1 MVRGQ
6 EQSTGRTIRTGW
18 TETDDPRT
26 ALTTP
31 DAPARHR
38 GPGARRIAGALTVL
52 ALVAVAMPWLLLRG
66 QDPEEVARAYL
77 DALIAGDLSTVRE
90 HLVPIESA
98 VDEALTEPLREATPG
113 RIAGYTIEEVVVR
126 GVVATVRV
134 TLRNAREEHAAVLT
148 LSAVP
153 DGPLRALRWE
163 LEPVPL
169 PLLTLGP
176 RASTG
181 VVLLNGQRI
190 EIPAV
195 HWTGRR
201 TDRPSVAL
209 HVLPGRY
216 TVELPATGPHLVPR
230 TAEVYVPPV
239 LGHWQTGLITVDYR
253 PSRDGLSRARTVI
266 LEELAQCLLSG
277 VARPPGCPLGA
288 DLPADTP
295 GSWLLLEL
303 PEISYGEMV
312 GDSFDYRGEGLVAE
326 FITAQGGDAHGGA
339 QSGELPAPG
348 PRVHRMSV
356 DFGVTLRQDGTG
368 LEVQHWAFTTLRPW
382 PR

>member
-1 MVRGQ
+1 
-6 EQSTGRTIRTGW
+6 
-18 TETDDPRT
+18 
-26 ALTTP
+26 
-31 DAPARHR
+31 
-38 GPGARRIAGALTVL
+38 RRVAAVLTVL
-52 ALVAVAMPWLLLRG
+52 ALIAVALPWLLLRG

-90 HLVPIESA
+90 HLVPVESA
-98 VDEALTEPLREATPG
+98 VDEALTEPLRDATPG
-113 RIAGYTIEEVVVR
+113 GITGYTVDEVVVR
-126 GVVATVRV
+126 GVIATVRV
-134 TLRNAREEHAAVLT
+134 TLRNAREEHAAVLS

-195 HWTGRR
+195 RWTGRR
-201 TDRPSVAL
+201 TNRPSVAL
-209 HVLPGRY
+209 HVLPGLY
-216 TVELPATGPHLVPR
+216 TVELPPAALPLVPR
-230 TAEVYVPPV
+230 TTEVYVPPV
-239 LGHWQTGLITVDYR
+239 LGHWQTGLISVGYH
-253 PSRDGLSRARTVI
+253 PSPYGESRARSVI
-266 LEELAQCLLSG
+266 LGALAQCLRSG
-277 VARPPGCPLGA
+277 VARPPGCPLGV

-295 GSWLLLEL
+295 GSWLLLEP
-303 PEISYGEMV
+303 PEITYSEMV

-326 FITAQGGDAHGGA
+326 FITVQDGDTEGGE
-339 QSGELPAPG
+339 QSGDLPAPG

-356 DFGVTLRQDGTG
+356 DFGVTLRQAGTG
-368 LEVQHWAFTTLRPW
+368 LEVQHWAYTTLRPW
-382 PR
+382 SR